1 MGFDGE
7 CFIDRRGTDS
17 VKWRR
22 YGEGV
27 IPLWVADMDFRSPE
41 PVIEALR
48 ARVEH
53 GVFGYGIEPPDLR
66 EIVVER
72 LLRRYGWRVLPEDLV
87 FIPGVVVGFNLAA
100 QAVCKPGE
108 SLLLQTPIYFP
119 MLSVAEHAGLSMDQM
134 QLTQGEGGYGVDLDL
149 MERTVSPTTRMF
161 LLCNPHN
168 PVGRAFTRA
177 ELEGMAAI
185 CARHDLVICSDEIH
199 GELVYTGHVHTPI
212 AALDEEIG
220 QRTITLIAPSKTF
233 NIAGLKFSVAVIPN
247 PALREAFLAA
257 CRGIV
262 PGISVLAY
270 TAARAAYAHG
280 DPWLQELLPYLEG
293 NRDLV
298 QSTVRDRFPGVHVSP
313 VEATYLAWLDCR
325 EAGLPCAPGE
335 FFLREAHVALN
346 EGASFGPG
354 GEGHVR
360 LNFGCCRA
368 LLAQALGQME
378 QALLARR
385 D

>member
-1 MGFDGE
+1 MVFDGE

-17 VKWRR
+17 VKWGR

-87 FIPGVVVGFNLAA
+87 FVPGVVVGFNLAA

-177 ELEGMAAI
+177 ELEGMASI

-199 GELVYTGHVHTPI
+199 SDFVYPGASHVPI
-212 AALDEEIG
+212 ASIDAEIAN
-220 QRTITLIAPSKTF
+220 QTVTLIAPSNTY
-233 NIAGLKFSVAVIPN
+233 NIAGLECSALICTNADLREKIQH
-247 PALREAFLAA
+247 ALRGLLCGVNALGMVAGA
-257 CRGIV
+257 
-262 PGISVLAY
+262 
-270 TAARAAYAHG
+270 AAYREG
-280 DPWLQELLPYLEG
+280 D
-293 NRDLV
+293 
-298 QSTVRDRFPGVHVSP
+298 
-313 VEATYLAWLDCR
+313 
-325 EAGLPCAPGE
+325 
-335 FFLREAHVALN
+335 
-346 EGASFGPG
+346 
-354 GEGHVR
+354 
-360 LNFGCCRA
+360 
-368 LLAQALGQME
+368 
-378 QALLARR
+378 
-385 D
+385 

>member
-1 MGFDGE
+1 MPWGLT
-7 CFIDRRGTDS
+7 TDS

-119 MLSVAEHAGLSMDQM
+119 MLSVAKHAGLNMDQM

-168 PVGRAFTRA
+168 PVGR
-177 ELEGMAAI
+177 
-185 CARHDLVICSDEIH
+185 
-199 GELVYTGHVHTPI
+199 
-212 AALDEEIG
+212 
-220 QRTITLIAPSKTF
+220 
-233 NIAGLKFSVAVIPN
+233 
-247 PALREAFLAA
+247 
-257 CRGIV
+257 
-262 PGISVLAY
+262 
-270 TAARAAYAHG
+270 
-280 DPWLQELLPYLEG
+280 
-293 NRDLV
+293 
-298 QSTVRDRFPGVHVSP
+298 
-313 VEATYLAWLDCR
+313 
-325 EAGLPCAPGE
+325 
-335 FFLREAHVALN
+335 
-346 EGASFGPG
+346 
-354 GEGHVR
+354 
-360 LNFGCCRA
+360 
-368 LLAQALGQME
+368 
-378 QALLARR
+378 
-385 D
+385 